1 VATQLAHQGVEIV
14 ARGEL
19 ALRVLAAVGAL
30 VAAAIHIALAFADLI
45 PGEPTRGP
53 VFGLMGL
60 GYVLSAAAVLARRQI
75 ADGLVLLYAVGL
87 VLAYA
92 TSRGELPVE
101 PIGLTTKAAEIIVA
115 AVCAFLLWQDR
126 ATASAR

>member
-1 VATQLAHQGVEIV
+1 MATQLKDDSRRID
-14 ARGEL
+14 ARSEL
-19 ALRVLAAVGAL
+19 ALRIIATVAAL
-30 VAAAIHIALAFADLI
+30 VAAVIHIALALADLI

-60 GYVLSAAAVLARRQI
+60 GYLLSAAAVLVRRPI

-101 PIGLTTKAAEIIVA
+101 PIGLATKAAEIIVA
-115 AVCAFLLWQDR
+115 AICAFFLLKR
-126 ATASAR
+126 PRG

>member
-1 VATQLAHQGVEIV
+1 MATRLKDDSWRID
-14 ARGEL
+14 ARSEL
-19 ALRVLAAVGAL
+19 ALRAIAAVAAL
-30 VAAAIHIALAFADLI
+30 VAAVIHIALALADLI

-53 VFGLMGL
+53 VFALMGL
-60 GYVLSAAAVLARRQI
+60 GHVLSAVAILMRRRV

-101 PIGLTTKAAEIIVA
+101 PIGLATKAAEIIVA
-115 AVCAFLLWQDR
+115 AVCAFLLWR
-126 ATASAR
+126 GRKNAS